1 MDRTHIEL
9 LDGFLADPA
18 DPRWSSS
25 AMDRMFAS
33 VEGDAKQKLL
43 KVIQPVDDR
52 LVDSCSDLTREQTE
66 FLRSVTLFAY
76 TTGCVCEINAPDVN
90 WLISRFESTPTSQRA
105 LAIAL
110 PVHPGELPPD
120 IQTAI
125 IRLLAGTPGE
135 RFLDS
140 RTVTGPKTT

>member
-1 MDRTHIEL
+1 MEDRLSRLGDRNRDVVNQLHDHMDRTHIEL

-66 FLRSVTLFAY
+66 FLS
-76 TTGCVCEINAPDVN
+76 
-90 WLISRFESTPTSQRA
+90 
-105 LAIAL
+105 
-110 PVHPGELPPD
+110 
-120 IQTAI
+120 
-125 IRLLAGTPGE
+125 
-135 RFLDS
+135 
-140 RTVTGPKTT
+140 